1 MVERGRQY
9 HLAGFEVLPYGV
21 SPVNAYA
28 ESFGIRG
35 FHDKLLGNG
44 ALPLNVLETH
54 MNEWVA
60 EQKAAAAE

>member
-1 MVERGRQY
+1 M
-9 HLAGFEVLPYGV
+9 PYGV
-21 SPVNAYA
+21 SPVKAYA
-28 ESFGIRG
+28 ESFDIRG
-35 FHDKLLGNG
+35 FHEKLLGNG